1 MTLAEKIAKSK
12 EILQEALD
20 KFLEKIAMVWT
31 GGKDSTT
38 TLHLVRELGKGKVP
52 IPVLNIDTGV
62 NFKEIYQ
69 FRDRLAQ
76 EWDLDLR
83 IERNEEAIR
92 TIQIAEDKE
101 ECCLKLQTEVIKLA
115 LIKYGWEALI
125 SGERWDDRPN
135 RQQES
140 YFTSRKDPPHTRVHP
155 ILHFTEM
162 DIWQYL
168 KELNVPYC
176 PLYCQGYRSL
186 GCEPCSRIGSAQ
198 GPECPGR
205 DQQKEEIMKRLIH
218 MGYL

>member
-1 MTLAEKIAKSK
+1 MTLAQKIAKSR

-20 KFLEKIAMVWT
+20 KFSGKVAMVWS

-38 TLHLVRELGKGKVP
+38 TLHLVGALGKGKVP

-62 NFKEIYQ
+62 KFKKIYQ

-83 IERNEEAIR
+83 IERNEEAIK
-92 TIQIAEDKE
+92 TIQIAMDKE
-101 ECCLKLQTEVIKLA
+101 ECCLKLQTEVIKAA
-115 LIKYGWEALI
+115 LIKYGWEVLI
-125 SGERWDDRPN
+125 SGERWDEQPN
-135 RQQES
+135 RRQES
-140 YFTSRKDPPHTRVHP
+140 YFSPRKDPPHTRVHP

-162 DIWQYL
+162 DIWQYI

-176 PLYCQGYRSL
+176 PLYRQGYRSL
-186 GCEPCSRIGSAQ
+186 GCEPCSRIGSAE
-198 GPECPGR
+198 GPGRIGR
-205 DQQKEEIMKRLIH
+205 DQQKAEIMKRLIH